1 MIKLPKSLEKMSI
14 QNTIGRMFPEAA
26 VRRYLVILALLFAA
40 AFPAGLFATHPVF
53 KEIAKMFAGM
63 MAPFG
68 DLSGGNVFLLVL
80 VNNVFASLVMLM
92 SGLLAG
98 VLPVVSVG
106 FNGFAM
112 GLICR
117 HLSATAGYGAALLDL
132 APHAV
137 FEIPALL
144 IVASYGLWLGIGT
157 VRRLRGKEARTIPDM
172 LNHAVERYFTL
183 VFPLL
188 VGAAAAET
196 ILYLRGG

>member
-1 MIKLPKSLEKMSI
+1 MIE
-14 QNTIGRMFPEAA
+14 RMFPEAA
-26 VRRYLVILALLFAA
+26 VRRYLAILSLLFAV

-68 DLSGGNVFLLVL
+68 DMAGGSVFLLIL
-80 VNNVFASLVMLM
+80 MNNVFASLVMLM

-117 HLSATAGYGAALLDL
+117 HLAATAGYGAAVLDL

-157 VRRLRGKEARTIPDM
+157 VRRFRGKEARTIPEM

-188 VGAAAAET
+188 IGAAAAET